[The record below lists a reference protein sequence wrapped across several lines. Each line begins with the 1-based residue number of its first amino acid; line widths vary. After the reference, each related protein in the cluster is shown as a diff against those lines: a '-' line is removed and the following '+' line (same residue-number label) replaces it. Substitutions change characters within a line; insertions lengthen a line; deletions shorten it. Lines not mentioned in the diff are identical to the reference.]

1 MPTWRH
7 HTLGAVGGTIRTAL
21 FMRTLLESVVTFIH
35 TDGTHKNKKIKYKM
49 VKDVEEKN
57 RQLGYRESGKRFQI
71 ENRGRE
77 M

>member
-1 MPTWRH
+1 MPT
-7 HTLGAVGGTIRTAL
+7 LS
-21 FMRTLLESVVTFIH
+21 ESVVTFIH

-57 RQLGYRESGKRFQI
+57 RQLGYRESGKRFEI